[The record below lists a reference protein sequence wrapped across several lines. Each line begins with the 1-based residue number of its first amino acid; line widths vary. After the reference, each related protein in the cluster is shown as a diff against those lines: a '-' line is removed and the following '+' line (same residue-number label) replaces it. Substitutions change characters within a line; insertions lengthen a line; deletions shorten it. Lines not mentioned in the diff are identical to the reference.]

1 MSYTEPDLMS
11 PAEEQSVIR
20 ILNVTLG
27 LALPGCLRVAAEL
40 NIADHLAD
48 DPLSVTILAERTG
61 SDPDNLRRI
70 LRMLALNGIFTG
82 TDDDGYR
89 LSPDAEFLRRDHPCS
104 QRDAVLTLTDNTYWS
119 TIGQLN
125 ESVRGKLNFKKLF
138 GKTFYEY
145 QATKPNRD
153 DSYNFPSGMSALSE
167 MENYFVTRAYDF
179 PSSCHIADIGGG
191 EGSLLLRILRS
202 DPTLTATLFDSPHVV
217 SDKYLSQLG
226 DDSRWS
232 LDGGDFFKSV
242 PQADMYLLKKVIFNQ
257 DDANA
262 LAVLKNCRN
271 AMKPDS
277 KLLII
282 ESVVHPETNPAAHYG
297 MGILCM
303 AILPGGGERTIPEF
317 KALLA
322 EAGLKINRL
331 IPTECY
337 ISVLEVVAA

>member
-48 DPLSVTILAERTG
+48 GPLSVTALAERTG

-82 TDDDGYR
+82 TDDDSYR

-125 ESVRGKLNFKKLF
+125 ESVRGELNFKKLF

-145 QATKPNRD
+145 QATKPNRND
-153 DSYNFPSGMSALSE
+153 TIISRPGCPPCRRWKTILSPGL
-167 MENYFVTRAYDF
+167 MT
-179 PSSCHIADIGGG
+179 
-191 EGSLLLRILRS
+191 
-202 DPTLTATLFDSPHVV
+202 
-217 SDKYLSQLG
+217 
-226 DDSRWS
+226 SRH
-232 LDGGDFFKSV
+232 
-242 PQADMYLLKKVIFNQ
+242 
-257 DDANA
+257 
-262 LAVLKNCRN
+262 R
-271 AMKPDS
+271 
-277 KLLII
+277 
-282 ESVVHPETNPAAHYG
+282 
-297 MGILCM
+297 
-303 AILPGGGERTIPEF
+303 AILP
-317 KALLA
+317 
-322 EAGLKINRL
+322 
-331 IPTECY
+331 
-337 ISVLEVVAA
+337 ISAAAKDHCCCGFCAATRH

>member
-1 MSYTEPDLMS
+1 
-11 PAEEQSVIR
+11 
-20 ILNVTLG
+20 
-27 LALPGCLRVAAEL
+27 
-40 NIADHLAD
+40 
-48 DPLSVTILAERTG
+48 
-61 SDPDNLRRI
+61 
-70 LRMLALNGIFTG
+70 MLALNGIFTG
-82 TDDDGYR
+82 TDDDSYR

-125 ESVRGKLNFKKLF
+125 ESVRGELNFKKLF

-262 LAVLKNCRN
+262 LAVLKNCRK

-277 KLLII
+277 KLLIV
-282 ESVVHPETNPAAHYG
+282 ESIVHPETNPAAHYG

-317 KALLA
+317 EALLA

>member
-48 DPLSVTILAERTG
+48 RPLSVTALAERTG

-82 TDDDGYR
+82 TDDDSYR

-119 TIGQLN
+119 TIGRLN
-125 ESVRGKLNFKKLF
+125 ESVRGELNFKKLF

-145 QATKPNRD
+145 QATKPNRN

-167 MENYFVTRAYDF
+167 MENYFVTR
-179 PSSCHIADIGGG
+179 
-191 EGSLLLRILRS
+191 L
-202 DPTLTATLFDSPHVV
+202 
-217 SDKYLSQLG
+217 
-226 DDSRWS
+226 
-232 LDGGDFFKSV
+232 
-242 PQADMYLLKKVIFNQ
+242 
-257 DDANA
+257 
-262 LAVLKNCRN
+262 
-271 AMKPDS
+271 
-277 KLLII
+277 
-282 ESVVHPETNPAAHYG
+282 
-297 MGILCM
+297 
-303 AILPGGGERTIPEF
+303 
-317 KALLA
+317 
-322 EAGLKINRL
+322 
-331 IPTECY
+331 
-337 ISVLEVVAA
+337 